1 MNTEIDGP
9 LAVWG
14 GRIMSII
21 GVFGVLLPVIY
32 FTTGINLIP
41 GIRGDGILGFGAIL
55 ASVFGAIG
63 GALLI
68 KTRAE
73 KGWKKKRKSD
83 PCKSVQETG
92 KHDWIEKRESIKH
105 TTYGMEFP
113 AKCKACGKDTTMQF
127 TFNGEKRNE
136 V

>member
-73 KGWKKKRKSD
+73 KGKKRKSD

-92 KHDWIEKRESIKH
+92 KHDWTEKRESIKH

-113 AKCKACGKDTTMQF
+113 AKCKTCGLDTTMQY
-127 TFNGEKRNE
+127 TFDGEKK
-136 V
+136 

>member
-41 GIRGDGILGFGAIL
+41 GIRGDGIL
-55 ASVFGAIG
+55 VFGAIG

-92 KHDWIEKRESIKH
+92 KHDWTEKRESIKH

-113 AKCKACGKDTTMQF
+113 AKCKTCGLDTTMQY
-127 TFNGEKRNE
+127 TFDGEKK
-136 V
+136 

>member
-21 GVFGVLLPVIY
+21 GVFGVFLPVLF
-32 FTTGINLIP
+32 FTTGVNLIP
-41 GIRGDGILGFGAIL
+41 DLRDDGILGFGAIL
-55 ASVFGAIG
+55 ASVFGGIG

-68 KTRAE
+68 KTRGE
-73 KGWKKKRKSD
+73 KQWKKKRKSD

-105 TTYGMEFP
+105 TTYGVEFP
-113 AKCKACGKDTTMQF
+113 AKCKACEKDTIMQYSF
-127 TFNGEKRNE
+127 DGEKRNE
-136 V
+136 A

>member
-9 LAVWG
+9 LAVWA

-55 ASVFGAIG
+55 ASVFGGIG
-63 GALLI
+63 GAFLI
-68 KTRAE
+68 KARAE
-73 KGWKKKRKSD
+73 KQWKKKRKSD

-92 KHDWIEKRESIKH
+92 KHDWVEKRESIKH

-113 AKCKACGKDTTMQF
+113 AKCKACGLDTIMQF
-127 TFNGEKRNE
+127 TFDGEKKNE
-136 V
+136 A